1 MRPVIVLPITYC
13 AIACLLLPAAEPVIG
28 LAASQGRMEVDRA
41 AVDGNASLVN
51 GASIRTLDS
60 PVRIRL
66 SNGNGATIG
75 PASEARIFSDH
86 LALSRGQSLL
96 TTPNYRAE
104 ALGFT
109 AAGSRASIEV
119 RGAAVQV
126 AALNGPV
133 QVTDGK
139 GVVIAR
145 VLPGAALSFEPSATQ
160 GISTMTGALRRD
172 TSKFFLKDE
181 LTNLDVEL
189 RGSNLDRYAG
199 RRVRVTGTADRSSDG
214 KSQVILVSRLAAA
227 GPQQTGGNRP
237 DTSSGG
243 NRPDTETKPAKQ
255 GMSNGAKIAIVAV
268 IAGGAAGG
276 ILAATG
282 KSSTSASR

>member
-1 MRPVIVLPITYC
+1 
-13 AIACLLLPAAEPVIG
+13 
-28 LAASQGRMEVDRA
+28 MEVDRA

-51 GASIRTLDS
+51 GASVRSIDS

-96 TTPNYRAE
+96 TTANYRAE

-109 AAGSRASIEV
+109 AAGARASVEV
-119 RGAAVQV
+119 RGTAVQV

-145 VLPGAALSFEPSATQ
+145 VLPGAPLSFEPSATQ

-172 TSKFFLKDE
+172 GSSKFLMKDE

-189 RGSNLDRYAG
+189 RGSNLDRYLG
-199 RRVRVTGTADRSSDG
+199 TRVRVTGKADRSADG
-214 KSQVILVSRLAAA
+214 KSQLILVSKLEAA
-227 GPQQTGGNRP
+227 GPQQSGGNRP

-243 NRPDTETKPAKQ
+243 NRPDTETKPPKQ